1 MRKNH
6 QIIEGALNAVRRG
19 SFSRRQILSQFR
31 QNFVDLRSPRHR
43 LDFWIVSD
51 CELMV
56 LTERLEHLQHFCI
69 LLLRKEIYLQIEM
82 IALIRL
88 KIAAILTHEN
98 KQREENRFQR
108 DDRGQELEWERVE
121 GRLAMTGHVDPEPK
135 GEPDHVKNDEPHF
148 SRVRGDG
155 ISNTGRK
162 GSLRKGAVFHFG
174 NCLDVAGCRR
184 GRLHTSMLFRSVSA
198 GKPGVSAGE
207 PEQ

>member
-1 MRKNH
+1 MTIGKTNDYP
-6 QIIEGALNAVRRG
+6 ALNAVRRG
-19 SFSRRQILSQFR
+19 SIFRRQILSQFR
-31 QNFVDLRSPRHR
+31 QYFVDLRSPRHI

-56 LTERLEHLQHFCI
+56 LPERLEHLQHSCI
-69 LLLRKEIYLQIEM
+69 LLLRKEINLQIKV

-88 KIAAILTHEN
+88 DIAAILTHEN

-135 GEPDHVKNDEPHF
+135 GEPDHVKDDEPHF
-148 SRVRGDG
+148 SRVRCDG

-162 GSLRKGAVFHFG
+162 GSLRKGVVFQFG
-174 NCLDVAGCRR
+174 NSLDIPGCRR
-184 GRLHTSMLFRSVSA
+184 GRLHTSMLFPGVSA
-198 GKPGVSAGE
+198 GKPVVSTGE